1 MTTDINA
8 VAPTEAESIAYL
20 SSLTPRVRVA
30 AFSSRIAPQDKS
42 DSVAEVS
49 KDAPAIV
56 AFGDGVSAENRS
68 AVLLGVEF
76 AETVATSKANVDSD
90 PIKWLEEYAVA
101 LRHAGWLT
109 VGGSEYG
116 EYTTSNMSLTM
127 DSVVMELIS
136 SIAGPNAATVLSLM
150 NIVLDKLQNSEPMM
164 KLFERNAKSGNTS
177 SFRIVPCVESS
188 AGIPVTY
195 LVSVHA
201 TYHTETG
208 GALFWK
214 WSVSKMSVKRLAKG
228 VQFSKESYERNKD
241 RVNDYLGG
249 EADDFFESLKKK

>member
-1 MTTDINA
+1 MTTDINT
-8 VAPTEAESIAYL
+8 VAPTEAETIAYL
-20 SSLTPRVRVA
+20 SSLPTRVRLA
-30 AFSSRIAPQDKS
+30 AFSSLSADQDKS

-56 AFGDGVSAENRS
+56 AFADGVSAENRS

-76 AETVATSKANVDSD
+76 AETVATSKVSVDSD
-90 PIKWLEEYAVA
+90 PVQWLKEYALA

-116 EYTTSNMSLTM
+116 EYKTSNTSLTM
-127 DSVVMELIS
+127 DSVVMELVS
-136 SIAGPNAATVLSLM
+136 AIAGPNAATVLSLM
-150 NIVLDKLQNSEPMM
+150 NIVLDKLQNSDPVM
-164 KLFERNAKSGNTS
+164 KLFERNAKSGNKS

-188 AGIPVTY
+188 TGIPVTY
-195 LVSVHA
+195 LISVHA

-214 WSVSKMSVKRLAKG
+214 WSVSRMSVKRLAKG
-228 VQFSKESYERNKD
+228 VQFSKESFERNKE
-241 RVNDYLGG
+241 RINGYLGG
-249 EADDFFESLKKK
+249 EADDFFNSLKK